1 MSVALGDP
9 LIAKYDIASPRYT
22 SYPTVPYWDSAPT
35 ADQWIEHIGR
45 ALQAAEASLGLYVH
59 IPFCRTLCTFCG
71 CNTRITRSHSI
82 VGPYIQALL
91 AELDLYRQRLGC
103 SELEFGELQL
113 GGGTPTFLTVEELEA
128 LLSALYQ
135 RARPRRSA
143 MIASVEVDPRVTD
156 PTQLAL
162 LARYGFRSL
171 SLGVQDFD
179 PRVQDIVNRVQSE
192 AQVQQLT
199 EAARVLGFESVSYD
213 LIYGLPLQTRTSID
227 ATMNALERLRPDR
240 VALYAYA
247 HVPWIKPGQR
257 RFTDSDLPESEEKR
271 ELYELGRER
280 LTAQGYREIGLDHFA
295 LASDGLWQAQ
305 QAGRL
310 HRNFMGYTSAYSRPI
325 IGLGVS
331 SIGDAG
337 DAFAQN
343 EKDLQRYHERI
354 ANGELPL
361 QRGHVLDTE
370 DRILRRHILRLMTQ
384 RTTRWDQAA
393 EYTPF
398 LATIGARLAEPAADE
413 LVLLEEK
420 GCRITE
426 RGRPFLRNI
435 CMAFDAR
442 LARRMPEKLPFR

>member
-9 LIAKYDIASPRYT
+9 LIAKYDIAGPRYT

-257 RFTDSDLPESEEKR
+257 RFTDSDLPASEEKR

-442 LARRMPEKLPFR
+442 LARRMPEKLLFR